1 MQTRTSS
8 ALIWPLWLTLMIWQ
22 LEMLSRSRHK
32 WGKIEALCQKWQLKL
47 EQAVG
52 IVSTASS
59 LKGNEVITNVFAAG
73 MRALLV
79 WLLIA
84 TPSLILSEGATDGS
98 QLVVFFAVLAA
109 FFTFVEYYSSF
120 PSIVEFRFAAP
131 FNRHRFVT
139 IFSIVALLSLVCKGV
154 FSPTEATLTIKHWGD
169 LLGNAIDVPYSPV
182 RLVVL
187 MLHDNASVELVE
199 IVRTSAGLAYS
210 ISLLSLVIFVLL
222 VRIAKWPSKT
232 GAFNVWVNLPLFDPT
247 AGGDV
252 LVRLK
257 RDANVNIIFG
267 FLLPFL
273 IPAVV
278 KTATDLVGNLTLDDP
293 QTLIWTI
300 SAWAF
305 LPASMIMRGIA
316 MGRVAEM
323 IEEKRR
329 RAYAQSEAS
338 QHA

>member
-1 MQTRTSS
+1 M
-8 ALIWPLWLTLMIWQ
+8 
-22 LEMLSRSRHK
+22 
-32 WGKIEALCQKWQLKL
+32 
-47 EQAVG
+47 V
-52 IVSTASS
+52 
-59 LKGNEVITNVFAAG
+59 TNILGAAI
-73 MRALLV
+73 RAILV
-79 WLLIA
+79 WLLIV
-84 TPSLILSEGATDGS
+84 TPSLILTGVATDNS

-109 FFTFVEYYSSF
+109 LFTFTEYYF
-120 PSIVEFRFAAP
+120 KYPSIVEFRFAAP
-131 FNRHRFVT
+131 FNRHRFAT
-139 IFSIVALLSLVCKGV
+139 IFSIVVLLSLVCKGV
-154 FSPTEATLTIKHWGD
+154 FAPTSLTLTVRHWGD

-182 RLVVL
+182 RLIVL

-199 IVRTSAGLAYS
+199 IVRTAAGLAYA

-222 VRIAKWPSKT
+222 VRVAKWPSKS

-247 AGGDV
+247 GGGDV

-257 RDANVNIIFG
+257 RDANINIIFG

-278 KTATDLVGNLTLDDP
+278 KTATDLVGNLSMDDP
-293 QTLIWTI
+293 QTLIWTM

-305 LPASMIMRGIA
+305 LPASMIMRGMA

-329 RAYAQSEAS
+329 RAYAQSDAA

>member
-1 MQTRTSS
+1 MVTKIFS
-8 ALIWPLWLTLMIWQ
+8 A
-22 LEMLSRSRHK
+22 
-32 WGKIEALCQKWQLKL
+32 A
-47 EQAVG
+47 
-52 IVSTASS
+52 
-59 LKGNEVITNVFAAG
+59 

-79 WLLIA
+79 WVLIV
-84 TPSLILSEGATDGS
+84 TPTLVLTGAAGDNS
-98 QLVVFFAVLAA
+98 PLVVFIAVLAA
-109 FFTFVEYYSSF
+109 FFTFVEYYSDY

-139 IFSIVALLSLVCKGV
+139 IFAIVFLLSLVCKGI
-154 FSPTEATLTIKHWGD
+154 FEPTSLTLYVRHWGD
-169 LLGNAIDVPYSPV
+169 LLGQSIDVPYSPV

-187 MLHDNASVELVE
+187 MLNENASIELVE
-199 IVRTSAGLAYS
+199 TVRTAAGLSYS
-210 ISLLSLVIFVLL
+210 ISLLSLVVFVLL
-222 VRIAKWPSKT
+222 VRVAKWPSKS

-247 AGGDV
+247 GGGDV

-257 RDANVNIIFG
+257 RDANINIIFG

-278 KTATDLVGNLTLDDP
+278 KTATDLVGNLSMDDP
-293 QTLIWTI
+293 HTLIWTMT
-300 SAWAF
+300 AWAF

-316 MGRVAEM
+316 MGRIAEM

-329 RAYAQSEAS
+329 RAYAQSEA

>member
-1 MQTRTSS
+1 M
-8 ALIWPLWLTLMIWQ
+8 
-22 LEMLSRSRHK
+22 RHT
-32 WGKIEALCQKWQLKL
+32 AHAQRLKL

-52 IVSTASS
+52 IVSTASK
-59 LKGNEVITNVFAAG
+59 LKGNDVVTNILGAAI
-73 MRALLV
+73 RAILV
-79 WLLIA
+79 WLLIV
-84 TPSLILSEGATDGS
+84 TPSLILTGVATDNS

-109 FFTFVEYYSSF
+109 LFTFTEYYF
-120 PSIVEFRFAAP
+120 KYPSIVEFRFAAP
-131 FNRHRFVT
+131 FNRHRFAT
-139 IFSIVALLSLVCKGV
+139 IFSIVVLLSLVCKGV
-154 FSPTEATLTIKHWGD
+154 FAPTSLTLTVRHWGD

-182 RLVVL
+182 RLIVL

-199 IVRTSAGLAYS
+199 IVRTAAGLAYA

-222 VRIAKWPSKT
+222 VRVAKWPSKS

-247 AGGDV
+247 GGGDV

-257 RDANVNIIFG
+257 RDANINIIFG

-278 KTATDLVGNLTLDDP
+278 KTATDLVGNLSMDDP
-293 QTLIWTI
+293 QTLIWTM

-305 LPASMIMRGIA
+305 LPASMIMRGMA

-329 RAYAQSEAS
+329 RAYAQSDAA

>member
-1 MQTRTSS
+1 
-8 ALIWPLWLTLMIWQ
+8 
-22 LEMLSRSRHK
+22 
-32 WGKIEALCQKWQLKL
+32 
-47 EQAVG
+47 
-52 IVSTASS
+52 
-59 LKGNEVITNVFAAG
+59 
-73 MRALLV
+73 MRAVLV
-79 WLLIA
+79 WFLVV
-84 TPSLILSEGATDGS
+84 TPSAILSGVVGENS
-98 QLVVFFAVLAA
+98 LFVVFFAVLAA
-109 FFTFVEYYSSF
+109 FFTFSEYFFKY

-139 IFSIVALLSLVCKGV
+139 IFSIVAVLSLVCKGV
-154 FSPTEATLTIKHWGD
+154 FAPTELTLTVKHWGD
-169 LLGNAIDVPYSPV
+169 MLGQAMDVPYSPV
-182 RLVVL
+182 RLIIL
-187 MLHDNASVELVE
+187 MLDQNASIELIE
-199 IVRTSAGLAYS
+199 IVRTCAWLAYS
-210 ISLLSLVIFVLL
+210 ISLLSLVIFILL
-222 VRIAKWPSKT
+222 VRVAKWPSRN
-232 GAFNVWVNLPLFDPT
+232 GAFNVWINLPLFDPT
-247 AGGDV
+247 GGGDV

-278 KTATDLVGNLTLDDP
+278 KTATDLVANLSMDDP
-293 QTLIWTI
+293 QTLIWTM

-329 RAYAQSEAS
+329 RAYALSDAA